1 MNRLKCL
8 LLAGVLAV
16 AVSVVA
22 AGAATAKGG
31 NTDNVK
37 RCQNGAWANLYDANK
52 GLRFTNVGG
61 CVSYGARGQAYAGFQ
76 LAAHPGGCRKGGSE
90 CSWGGI
96 SEFGLAPNA
105 PIQVFSSAGA
115 ANVNVTTDASG
126 NVGAPLNL
134 VCDFNATG
142 WHAVTTTPSGA
153 TITSNTVETPGVEC
167 SP

>member
-1 MNRLKCL
+1 MDRLKL
-8 LLAGVLAV
+8 LSLAGVLAV
-16 AVSVVA
+16 AVSMVA
-22 AGAATAKGG
+22 AGPAAAKGG
-31 NTDNVK
+31 NTDNLNG
-37 RCQNGAWANLYDANK
+37 CQNGGWANLYDANK

-76 LAAHPGGCRKGGSE
+76 LTAQPGGCVKGGSE

-96 SEFGLAPNA
+96 SGFGLAPNA

-115 ANVNVTTDASG
+115 ETVNVTTDANG

-142 WHAVTTTPSGA
+142 WHAVTTTPTGA
-153 TITSNTVETPGVEC
+153 TITSNAVETPGVEC